1 MKPLHFAFLML
12 INVAW
17 GFNIVPV
24 KLALNDM
31 EPFLAAALRFIFLF
45 IMCAPFL
52 RWVPGRMKLLGAA
65 ALMTGAVQF
74 SLMNLA
80 FVSARNMS
88 ALAIVGQLW
97 VPFSLVLAVLFLDER
112 IRWRRTLGVILAF
125 GGVAVLG
132 FDPNMLSE
140 RGPLLLMTA
149 SALAAGIGAIL
160 LRRLQGISPLN
171 TYAWVA
177 LLSTPVLLLLSAVF
191 EPGAIAGMGDVPLRA
206 YGYVLFSAAVSS
218 VIGHA
223 GLAWLLQRYPV
234 TIVSPFT
241 LLSPIIGVLFAVWVL
256 DSPLTKLMIVGGII
270 ALAGVA
276 IITFRGAQKKTVPD
290 AVKPEGL
297 A

>member
-31 EPFLAAALRFIFLF
+31 EPFLAAAMRFIFLLL
-45 IMCAPFL
+45 MCLPFM
-52 RWVPGRMKLLGAA
+52 RWVPGRMKLLGTA
-65 ALMTGAVQF
+65 ALMTGTVQF
-74 SLMNLA
+74 ALMNLA
-80 FVSARNMS
+80 FATATNMS
-88 ALAIVGQLW
+88 ALAITGQLW
-97 VPFSLVLAVLFLDER
+97 VPFSLVLAVLFLGER
-112 IRWRRTLGVILAF
+112 IRWKRTLGIALAF
-125 GGVAVLG
+125 GGVAILG
-132 FDPNMLSE
+132 FDPDMLDE
-140 RGPLLLMTA
+140 RLPLLLMV
-149 SALAAGIGAIL
+149 SSSLAAGVGAIL
-160 LRRLQGISPLN
+160 LRQLQGISPLN

-177 LLSTPVLLLLSAVF
+177 LLSVPPLLLLSAIF
-191 EPGAIAGMGDVPLRA
+191 EPGAIAHMSEVPLRA

-234 TIVSPFT
+234 TTVSPFT

-256 DSPLTKLMIVGGII
+256 DSPLTELMIVGGVM

-276 IITFRGAQKKTVPD
+276 IITFRGAQKETVPA

-297 A
+297 P

>member
-31 EPFLAAALRFIFLF
+31 EPLLAAAMRFMFLF
-45 IMCAPFL
+45 LMCAPFM
-52 RWVPGRMKLLGAA
+52 RWVPGRMKLLGLA

-74 SLMNLA
+74 ALMHIA
-80 FVSARNMS
+80 FATAHNMS

-97 VPFSLVLAVLFLDER
+97 VPFSLVLAVLFLGER
-112 IRWRRTLGVILAF
+112 IRWRRTLGVVLAF

-140 RGPLLLMTA
+140 RGPLLIMTA

-160 LRRLQGISPLN
+160 LRQLQGISPLN

-177 LLSTPVLLLLSAVF
+177 LLSAPTLLLLSAIF
-191 EPGAIAGMGDVPLRA
+191 EPGAIAGMGEVPLRA

-241 LLSPIIGVLFAVWVL
+241 LLSPIIGVMFAVWVL
-256 DSPLTKLMIVGGII
+256 DSPLTGLMIVGGVM